1 MHKIYVTYPFPD
13 GWLSLLNGKVE
24 IEVQPKNQFLSSNEL
39 GERLKN
45 KDGAIVLLSDKIDK
59 TVLNKAK
66 ILKVISNYAVGHDNI
81 DINEAKKR
89 GIIVTN
95 TPDILTNATAE
106 LTVCLIFT
114 LIRRII
120 ESSEFLRL
128 SKFTGWEPDLLLGYE
143 LKGKLVGIL
152 GVGRIGTE
160 VSRKLHALGAEIVYY
175 DSSKK
180 KEFEKETEAKK
191 KDLKWIL
198 NNADIISIH
207 LPLTKDTHHLID
219 DKELSLMKET
229 AFLINTGRGSIINE
243 SALADALRLGKIGG
257 AALDVFEHEPGV
269 NPHLLRLKN
278 VVVTP
283 HIGSATYRARKGM
296 AEIACKNLLAALEG
310 EEPLYRVV

>member
-66 ILKVISNYAVGHDNI
+66 NLKVISNYAVGHDNI

-120 ESSEFLRL
+120 ESREFLRL
-128 SKFTGWEPDLLLGYE
+128 GKFTGWEPDLLLGYE

-160 VSRKLHALGAEIVYY
+160 VSRKLHALGTEIVYY

-219 DKELSLMKET
+219 EKELSLMKET